1 MIVPKDPHHAES
13 TLLVNDTLT
22 PDTELTGTN
31 FTQKSR
37 TTLVT
42 MATDNALKKG
52 ATPWA
57 YILEQ

>member
-1 MIVPKDPHHAES
+1 MTDMEDPPLAES
-13 TLLVNDTLT
+13 TLLAKGTHT
-22 PDTELTGTN
+22 QWELTGTIC
-31 FTQKSR
+31 TPRKR